1 MVADGTR
8 AGMHRLPPLPWVM
21 DRYGLVQDGRG
32 EAVGKVFRHGPAVE
46 GTARDGAVARLF
58 VTAPELLAAARW
70 LLAEWAGP
78 NTPENLVAAMDALRE
93 VVSRLEDGD
102 GTAAP
107 GPADSAQPETGAG
120 EHEAAGG
127 APPAAGGAG
136 AAAADGDGVVGGLTV
151 RRFAGGHV
159 EEAEALARAGAFMA
173 PRLVLGREAKR

>member
-1 MVADGTR
+1 MN
-8 AGMHRLPPLPWVM
+8 RLPPLPWAM
-21 DRYGLVQDGRG
+21 DRYGLVQDARG

-46 GTARDGAVARLF
+46 GTARDLAVARLWLL
-58 VTAPELLAAARW
+58 APDLLAAARRALRAW
-70 LLAEWAGP
+70 DAG
-78 NTPENLVAAMDALRE
+78 EDFGDLDALRE